1 MSAATA
7 APRRN
12 PFRAVAHFWSE
23 TMEELRKA
31 TWPTWL
37 ELRDS
42 TMLVIIT
49 VIILGGYISVLDFF
63 LFQLITFFT
72 HLASGK

>member
-1 MSAATA
+1 MSATAT

-12 PFRAVAHFWSE
+12 PFRRIAHFWSE

-31 TWPTWL
+31 TWPGWT

-42 TMLVIIT
+42 TTLVILT

-63 LFQLITFFT
+63 LSQLITFFT
-72 HLASGK
+72 HQASK

>member
-1 MSAATA
+1 MSATAA

-12 PFRAVAHFWSE
+12 PFRRVAHFWSE

-31 TWPTWL
+31 TWPGWT

-42 TMLVIIT
+42 TTLVILT
-49 VIILGGYISVLDFF
+49 VILLGGYISAIDFCF
-63 LFQLITFFT
+63 AQLITFCT

>member
-1 MSAATA
+1 MA
-7 APRRN
+7 APSTVQRN
-12 PFRAVAHFWSE
+12 PFRRIALFFQE

-42 TMLVIIT
+42 TVLVILT
-49 VIILGGYISVLDFF
+49 VLILGSMVAIADFCF
-63 LFQLITFFT
+63 LHDIRFLS
-72 HLASGK
+72 HLASGQ